1 MERAGNQLRVGL
13 TALLALLGACN
24 GGESGGTPDPAGA
37 PPQSVRHGVT
47 HTDLQIAELLYT
59 GTQRTPAGFVSDAPP
74 PGMGVV
80 ATHHLQN
87 THLAIAADRHE
98 LCTDDWNQALQ
109 WSNSAASETELL
121 VGNSTTDH
129 YFEFQ
134 RMRDGVPVVTTRAR
148 VFRCAY
154 LDRSAVD
161 LADVQ
166 GAAGLLNMRPIDA
179 AALRNLSEYLWHFS
193 PYNNA
198 DHAVLLSRGA
208 SLATGLEHE
217 LVQARLERSGG
228 SGCDRITVAAWRHR
242 VAFDSGALVREWV
255 PLWEFGARRE
265 VSGVATC

>member
-1 MERAGNQLRVGL
+1 MAREDIRLRVGL
-13 TALLALLGACN
+13 AALFVLLVACN
-24 GGESGGTPDPAGA
+24 GGESGGNPDPAGA
-37 PPQSVRHGVT
+37 SSQSMRHGLT
-47 HTDLQIAELLYT
+47 LTDLQIAELLYA

-80 ATHHLQN
+80 STHHLQN

-98 LCTDDWNQALQ
+98 LCTDDWNQALN
-109 WSNSAASETELL
+109 WSNATAGETELL

-134 RMRDGVPVVTTRAR
+134 RMRDGVPVVTTRVR

-166 GAAGLLNMRPIDA
+166 GPAGLLNLRPIDA
-179 AALRNLSEYLWHFS
+179 GALRNLSEYLWQFS

-208 SLATGLEHE
+208 SMATGLEHE
-217 LVQARLERSGG
+217 VVQARLERSGHG
-228 SGCDRITVAAWRHR
+228 GCDRVTVAAWRHK
-242 VAFDSGALVREWV
+242 VAFATGALVREWV

-265 VSGVATC
+265 VGGVATC